1 MIKFAP
7 HRFQGIADR
16 SNVECRRQ
24 SAAIPSFEILRFA
37 VKARTGIKAADLI
50 EMETLTCVVSCE
62 GSEVYDLVLTQP
74 IMVNLE
80 PVNGYERKLTLNG
93 ER

>member
-1 MIKFAP
+1 MQNAEDRAQRFHPSKFCGSI
-7 HRFQGIADR
+7 F
-16 SNVECRRQ
+16 V
-24 SAAIPSFEILRFA
+24 ILRFA
-37 VKARTGIKAADLI
+37 VKARAGIKAPDLI